1 MTSKIRRSL
10 AKTLTW
16 RVLATTDTFIIAW
29 LITGEWTWASAIAGV
44 EVLTKMFL
52 YYAHERVWNKIN
64 GPKNTKNPT
73 PLFFPTLKKI
83 NAGNYLGFLT
93 N

>member
-1 MTSKIRRSL
+1 MKHVTKRRHL

-29 LITGEWTWASAIAGV
+29 VVTGQWNWAGAIAGI

-52 YYAHERVWNKIN
+52 YYFHERAWYKHIKYGLVER
-64 GPKNTKNPT
+64 
-73 PLFFPTLKKI
+73 
-83 NAGNYLGFLT
+83 
-93 N
+93 